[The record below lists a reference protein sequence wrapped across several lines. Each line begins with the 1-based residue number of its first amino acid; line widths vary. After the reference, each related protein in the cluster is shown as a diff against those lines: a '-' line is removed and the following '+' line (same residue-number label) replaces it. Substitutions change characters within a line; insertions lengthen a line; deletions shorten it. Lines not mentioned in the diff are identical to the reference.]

1 MSPTIMVGASVVLT
15 VVMNLLR
22 CGCYLAVILACI
34 QDRRS
39 KGTKKPRRSC
49 ATRTGTP
56 GL

>member
-34 QDRRS
+34 KYLCS
-39 KGTKKPRRSC
+39 K
-49 ATRTGTP
+49 
-56 GL
+56 